1 MKLPKLFKKPKGEV
15 EQDESSKKRR
25 EVLDKISGMMD
36 KGELPTKPE
45 DVVSDKKT
53 ISLEADNEGK
63 SEKAGKAEVAE
74 ENDDFFDMGEED
86 EE

>member
-1 MKLPKLFKKPKGEV
+1 LKLPKLFKKSKGEV
-15 EQDESSKKRR
+15 EQDESRKKRR

-36 KGELPTKPE
+36 MGELPTEPE

-53 ISLEADNEGK
+53 ISLDMEKEGK
-63 SEKAGKAEVAE
+63 SENAGKAETAE
-74 ENDDFFDMGEED
+74 EDDDFFDIEEED